1 MADFDVYF
9 ADKVKQLKIHSAELD
24 GEQQQAV
31 AAVNRLEKQIGVFN
45 EMIASLEKDTN
56 AVHDIHEKI
65 SKYGNQITDLS
76 KMTSAVEENLLK
88 IKNESNFVGK
98 VHDKLEESK
107 SDIEKIKKQIPLISQ
122 EFQKT
127 NAEQLKVIGADLLKK
142 YDARVKDIENSTK
155 GAVNQYEEVMN
166 KINSDVAGIYQQYA
180 FYYERFLSKK

>member
-1 MADFDVYF
+1 MSALVIIIIAVVFSCLFSFVLRMIDKDNNSMEKVKRYADKRKADFDVYF

-65 SKYGNQITDLS
+65 LKYGNQITDLS

-107 SDIEKIKKQIPLISQ
+107 SDIEKIKKEI
-122 EFQKT
+122 
-127 NAEQLKVIGADLLKK
+127 
-142 YDARVKDIENSTK
+142 
-155 GAVNQYEEVMN
+155 
-166 KINSDVAGIYQQYA
+166 KIDNNL
-180 FYYERFLSKK
+180 F